1 MPKKNPKIVER
12 KLGRENAYGQ
22 VWLHKNPQ
30 VIEIDPNLPPRK
42 HLEILCHEAA
52 HIAFPDLEDEVEIDR
67 IGRCIAK
74 VVWLANYR
82 RVVLPSPKKSRTP
95 KKR

>member
-1 MPKKNPKIVER
+1 MPKKNPKIIER
-12 KLGRENAYGQ
+12 RLGRERAWGQ
-22 VWLHKNPQ
+22 VWLWKNPQ
-30 VIEIDPNLPPRK
+30 VIELDPTMTPRK

-52 HIAFPDLEDEVEIDR
+52 HIALPELKDEDEIDR

-74 VVWLANYR
+74 CVWLANYR
-82 RVVLPSPKKSRTP
+82 RVVLPTPKKSRTK